1 MMAAA
6 PAPRPILTATII
18 GAAAQFLFTLN
29 VTRPS
34 IPVFDE
40 VHYLPAARAL
50 LGLTRPTNIEHP
62 LLGKLLIACGMK
74 LFGDNQLGWR
84 IPSTIAATAVVLG
97 VFWILW
103 MLFHRTRTAVLGALF
118 VMLNITVFIQ
128 ARIGMLDGFM
138 AAFLVL
144 AKVALLRAA
153 YSPPDRVW
161 RRWLLGSVLL
171 GLAVAVK
178 WAAAAYVAFA
188 AIAFLA
194 VRWRDAKR
202 DAAPHWPGMAT
213 LPAILAL
220 GTVSIVTYFLTF
232 APAFFYA
239 QEPMTLAGLI
249 PFQATM
255 YGQQTQILP
264 PHPYQSA
271 WWTWP
276 FMVRPIWYLYE
287 VADGAQRGI
296 LLLGNPAI
304 LWGGLIGVGYCLYQ
318 GWRSRSLRLV
328 GLASLWI
335 GSVVVWA
342 IIPKSLGFFYYYYP
356 STIWLCLVLAAAFD
370 HLRAR
375 GKYWD
380 ELFLGAVAVLFV
392 YFYPII
398 SAAALPH
405 AGAFRYWMW
414 FPTWP

>member
-1 MMAAA
+1 MAAA
-6 PAPRPILTATII
+6 PAPRPILSATII

-29 VTRPS
+29 VGRPS

-40 VHYLPAARAL
+40 THYLPAARAL
-50 LGLTRPTNIEHP
+50 LELTRPTNIEHP
-62 LLGKLLIACGMK
+62 LLGKLLIAGGIKM
-74 LFGDNQLGWR
+74 FGDNQLGWR

-118 VMLNITVFIQ
+118 AMLNITVFIQ

-144 AKVALLRAA
+144 AIVALLRAA
-153 YSPPDRVW
+153 YSPPERVW

-178 WAAAAYVAFA
+178 WAAAPYVAFA
-188 AIAFLA
+188 ALAFIV
-194 VRWRDAKR
+194 VRRRDAKAR
-202 DAAPHWPGMAT
+202 RPQHWPGMAT
-213 LPAILAL
+213 LPALLAL
-220 GTVSIVTYFLTF
+220 GTVSVATYFLTF

-239 QEPMTLAGLI
+239 LEPMTLAELI
-249 PFQATM
+249 PFQRTM
-255 YGQQTQILP
+255 YAQQTQVLP

-304 LWGGLIGVGYCLYQ
+304 LWGGLVAVAYSLRQ
-318 GWRSRSLRLV
+318 GLRGRSLRV
-328 GLASLWI
+328 AGPAWLWI
-335 GSVVVWA
+335 GSLAIWA
-342 IIPKSLGFFYYYYP
+342 VIPKSLGFFYYYHP

-370 HLRAR
+370 HLGERRKRWA
-375 GKYWD
+375 
-380 ELFLGAVAVLFV
+380 EAFLAAVALLFV

-398 SAAALPH
+398 SAAALPDG
-405 AGAFRYWMW
+405 GAFRHWMW

>member
-6 PAPRPILTATII
+6 PAPRPILPATII

-144 AKVALLRAA
+144 AIVALLRAA

-171 GLAVAVK
+171 GLAAAVK
-178 WAAAAYVAFA
+178 WAAAPYVALA
-188 AIAFLA
+188 AIAFFI
-194 VRWRDAKR
+194 VRWRDAK
-202 DAAPHWPGMAT
+202 AGGPQHWPGMAT

-220 GTVSIVTYFLTF
+220 GVVSIATYFLTF
-232 APAFFYA
+232 APAFFYT

-249 PFQATM
+249 PFQGTM
-255 YGQQTQILP
+255 YAQQTQILP
-264 PHPYQSA
+264 PHPYQSS

-304 LWGGLIGVGYCLYQ
+304 LWGGLIAIGYCLYE
-318 GWRSRSLRLV
+318 GWRSRSLRLA
-328 GLASLWI
+328 GLASLWV
-335 GSVVVWA
+335 GSLAVWA

-370 HLRAR
+370 SLRAR
-375 GKYWD
+375 GRHWD
-380 ELFLGAVAVLFV
+380 EVFLGAVAVLFV

-398 SAAALPH
+398 SAAALPG
-405 AGAFRYWMW
+405 AGAFRQWMW